1 VRNSDTEK
9 KTEREPTR
17 DKHKN
22 IDRGAAQRSNEFIV
36 PWEQRQRKRERE
48 SVCVR
53 ERERE
58 DKSFCSICLKQEE

>member
-22 IDRGAAQRSNEFIV
+22 IDRGAAQRSNEFSV
-36 PWEQRQRKRERE
+36 PWEQRQRKRETE
-48 SVCVR
+48 SV
-53 ERERE
+53 
-58 DKSFCSICLKQEE
+58 